1 MMYFFHKVQSN
12 LNIFIRIRK
21 IVSSIQKLKNIS
33 IRQFPNGS
41 PFYMNYA
48 FLLDMYSEKT
58 KKYRI
63 IHLSI
68 VHQIAKILW

>member
-1 MMYFFHKVQSN
+1 MENSF
-12 LNIFIRIRK
+12 LNTET
-21 IVSSIQKLKNIS
+21 QKYINTPI
-33 IRQFPNGS
+33 QFPNGS

-48 FLLDMYSEKT
+48 FLLDVYSEKT

-68 VHQIAKILW
+68 AHQIAKIL